1 MKSIR
6 KDKIME
12 IIFKKKFVTIHELSK
27 ELNVVPIT
35 IRRDL
40 EALSNEGK
48 LIKIHGGAKL
58 KSYIENEFD
67 YLEKKEKNED
77 EKIEIA
83 KKAASLITNNDI
95 IYIGPGTTTEKI
107 LEYIENKN
115 VTVITNSMVII
126 QKYANLPNI
135 ELIILGGIFKKKSKA
150 ILPYLFEN
158 FANILNVNKV
168 FIGTNGIF
176 ENKVTYSD
184 ISEGKIEEIMINNSI
199 ESYILLDNSKFDK
212 KSFFSFDMKN
222 KKINLITDSKI
233 SKELIIKYSKYFNI
247 LD

>member
-1 MKSIR
+1 MKSMR

-12 IIFKKKFVTIHELSK
+12 IILKKKFVTIKELS
-27 ELNVVPIT
+27 ETLNVVPIT

-40 EALSNEGK
+40 ESLANEGK
-48 LIKIHGGAKL
+48 LVKIHGGAKL
-58 KSYIENEFD
+58 QNYVESEFAYI
-67 YLEKKEKNED
+67 EKKEKNEL

-83 KKAASLITNNDI
+83 KKAASIITNNDI
-95 IYIGPGTTTEKI
+95 IYIGPGTTTERI
-107 LEYIENKN
+107 PEYLENKN
-115 VTVITNSMVII
+115 VTIITNSMVII
-126 QKYANLPNI
+126 QKYANFPNI
-135 ELIILGGIFKKKSKA
+135 ELIILGGIFKKRSKA

-158 FANILNVNKV
+158 FANIINVNKA

-199 ESYILLDNSKFDK
+199 ENYILLDHSKFDK
-212 KSFFSFDMKN
+212 KSFFTFDSNN
-222 KKINLITDSKI
+222 KVLNLITDSKTN
-233 SKELIIKYSKYFNI
+233 KETILKYSKFFNI